1 MDEIDQ
7 NQISGTIASVLY
19 SDPDSGYTVLSM
31 QDTDGTELKVTG
43 IFPYAYPGEMLTVYG
58 YWTSHPNY
66 GRQFVAEGSERSIPE
81 NKQQIYAFLS
91 GGGVKGIGP
100 VLASLIV
107 NKFGDQSLQILEHHP
122 EKLAQIRGISI
133 QKAEKIAAE
142 YKKTNGMKKLV
153 LFLSGCAVSPLY
165 ALRMYK
171 FFGEQSEDLL
181 KENPYILTT
190 NGIGASFQ
198 EADRL
203 AELFGIDEKD
213 SNRICAGLLYTIK
226 YNERNGHCFIP
237 REKLLTATAQ
247 QLDITVEDT
256 TEVYT
261 ALVEQRRI
269 IEQTIAGQN
278 ACYIPE
284 MFLAEQEVADDL
296 ARMAKHTYKL
306 ETDLEKLIRE
316 AEKKQGIVYAE
327 QQRLILKF
335 AAENQL
341 LAITGGPGTGK
352 TTSIQAIIMLFEQLG
367 LKTCLAAPTGRA
379 SKRMTELTG
388 FEAVTLHRLLGAKYA
403 EDSDEVIFTKNK
415 NEKLTC
421 DAIIIDEC
429 SMVDIYLMHAL
440 LDAIPSR
447 ARVVLV
453 GDAAQLP
460 AVGPGDVFSAILR
473 SEVIA
478 NVRLTEIFRQKADS
492 RIVCNAHKIDQGE
505 HPDLSENT
513 GDFFLLRRKT
523 GLSSAETIVELCA
536 KRLPE
541 RMGIPSTEIQV
552 LSPTKKGDCGTVALN
567 QMLQAKLNPP
577 APDKKEKQFGSVVFR
592 MGDRV
597 IQNRNDYDLL
607 WTDERD
613 GSTGL
618 GIFNGDIGVIRLV
631 DTDEQTV
638 TVSFDGRI
646 TKYPFELLNEL
657 EHAWA
662 LTVHKSQGSE
672 YRAAVL
678 AVSDCSKRLLT
689 RGVLYTAVTRAK
701 DLLILVGNENA
712 IHTMIDNVTQT
723 RRYNALRIR
732 IRISYGI

>member
-1 MDEIDQ
+1 MDEIEQ
-7 NQISGTIASVLY
+7 NQISGTIISVLY
-19 SDPDSGYTVLSM
+19 SDPDSGYTVLNM
-31 QDTDGTELKVTG
+31 QDTDGSELKITG

-58 YWTSHPNY
+58 YWSTHPNY
-66 GRQFVAEGSERSIPE
+66 GRQFVAEGSERSMPE
-81 NKQQIYAFLS
+81 NEQQIYAFLS

-107 NKFGDQSLQILEHHP
+107 NRFGDQSLQILEHHP
-122 EKLAQIRGISI
+122 EKLVQIRGISN
-133 QKAEKIAAE
+133 QRAEKIAAE
-142 YKKTNGMKKLV
+142 YKKTSGMKKLV

-171 FFGEQSEDLL
+171 FFGSQSEALL

-203 AELFGIDEKD
+203 AELFGIDDTDK
-213 SNRICAGLLYTIK
+213 NRICAGLLYTIK

-237 REKLLTATAQ
+237 REKLLSATAQ
-247 QLDITVEDT
+247 QLDITEDD
-256 TEVYT
+256 TEKVYSS
-261 ALVEQRRI
+261 LVEQHRI
-269 IEQTIAGQN
+269 VEQTIAGQN

-284 MFLAEQEVADDL
+284 MFLAEQEVADTL
-296 ARMAKHTYKL
+296 ARMAKQTYKL
-306 ETDLEKLIRE
+306 QTDLDKLIHE

-327 QQRLILKF
+327 QQRLILKY

-341 LAITGGPGTGK
+341 FAITGGPGTGK

-388 FEAVTLHRLLGAKYA
+388 VEAVTLHRLLGAKYA
-403 EDSDEVIFTKNK
+403 EESDAVIFTKNK

-440 LDAIPSR
+440 LDALPIR

-473 SEVIA
+473 SEVVA
-478 NVRLTEIFRQKADS
+478 NIRLTEIFRQKEGS
-492 RIVCNAHKIDQGE
+492 RIVCNAHKIDRGE
-505 HPDLSENT
+505 HPDLGENT
-513 GDFFLLRRKT
+513 GDFFLLKRKN
-523 GLSSAETIVELCA
+523 GLSCAETIVELCA
-536 KRLPE
+536 KRLPD
-541 RMGIPSTEIQV
+541 RMGIPSSEIQV
-552 LSPTKKGDCGTVALN
+552 LSPTKKGDSGTLALN
-567 QMLQAKLNPP
+567 RMLQDELNPP
-577 APDKKEKQFGSVVFR
+577 APEKKEKQLGSVVFR

-607 WTDERD
+607 WTDEIN
-613 GSTGL
+613 GSSGL
-618 GIFNGDIGVIRLV
+618 GIFNGDIGIIRNV
-631 DTDEQTV
+631 DPDEQTV
-638 TVSFDGRI
+638 TVSFDGKL

-657 EHAWA
+657 EHSWA
-662 LTVHKSQGSE
+662 LTVHKAQGSE
-672 YRAAVL
+672 YRAAIL
-678 AVSDCSKRLLT
+678 AVSDCSKRLLP
-689 RGVLYTAVTRAK
+689 
-701 DLLILVGNENA
+701 
-712 IHTMIDNVTQT
+712 
-723 RRYNALRIR
+723 
-732 IRISYGI
+732 